1 MDAALLVPYRLTGQ
15 PVADYFIG
23 TFFLALLAAVAGECT
38 AALVFTVNRKHV
50 ERLDRELAEK
60 HALSLAALEAGDRKG
75 YAVLNR
81 EANDAFGRA
90 FFNMVALS
98 AAYLWPI
105 FFALAWM
112 QPRFAGLA
120 FPVPFTG
127 LSVNYAFTF
136 LVCYLLARMAFG
148 QIKHRLPFLAGVQRA
163 LSACEGQ
170 VVRDGG
176 ADGRPGAVGH
186 GCRPGPQ

>member
-1 MDAALLVPYRLTGQ
+1 MATIWHIVDSALLVPYRLIGY
-15 PVADYFIG
+15 PVADYFAG
-23 TFFLALLAAVAGECT
+23 TFFLALLAVVAGEFT
-38 AALVFTVNRKHV
+38 VALVFTVNRKHV

-127 LSVNYAFTF
+127 LTVNYAFTF

-148 QIKHRLPFLAGVQRA
+148 RIKHRLPFFSRVHRTPATYEKEEQTGL
-163 LSACEGQ
+163 
-170 VVRDGG
+170 
-176 ADGRPGAVGH
+176 
-186 GCRPGPQ
+186 

>member
-1 MDAALLVPYRLTGQ
+1 MASIWHIVDSALLVPYRLTGQ

-23 TFFLALLAAVAGECT
+23 TFFLALLAAAAGEFT

-50 ERLDRELAEK
+50 ERLDRELAES
-60 HALSLAALEAGDRKG
+60 HALSLAALQAGDRG
-75 YAVLNR
+75 RYAVLNR

-98 AAYLWPI
+98 AAYLWPV

-112 QPRFAGLA
+112 QPRFADIP

-127 LSVNYAFTF
+127 LTVNYAFTF
-136 LVCYLLARMAFG
+136 LICYLLARLTLG
-148 QIKHRLPFLAGVQRA
+148 RIKHRLPFLAGVYRTLA
-163 LSACEGQ
+163 GCRDCEGL
-170 VVRDGG
+170 
-176 ADGRPGAVGH
+176 
-186 GCRPGPQ
+186 